1 MRADTL
7 DGNDRDA
14 QTRADGPVALRI
26 AVAAKRWPPVAGRP
40 AHTVLRDLDLD
51 ITARSFVV
59 LSGPSGCGKST
70 LLNIVAGLDRD
81 YDGAITFA
89 DPDPRLAFIFQSP
102 RLLPWRTVEDNIAL
116 VLPDGD
122 PRRARIPDLI
132 ARVGLTG
139 AETAYPER
147 LSLGMQRRVAIARGF
162 VVEPTILLM
171 DEPFVSLDDPTAD
184 ALRGLV
190 LELWHR
196 QPTTVLF
203 VTHDRREAVRLATR
217 VVRLGTVRDDGGSSL
232 VGDTAVDL
240 SVAARA
246 DPEAL
251 AAEQARVFAGP

>member
-1 MRADTL
+1 M
-7 DGNDRDA
+7 
-14 QTRADGPVALRI
+14 
-26 AVAAKRWPPVAGRP
+26 
-40 AHTVLRDLDLD
+40 
-51 ITARSFVV
+51 
-59 LSGPSGCGKST
+59 
-70 LLNIVAGLDRD
+70 
-81 YDGAITFA
+81 
-89 DPDPRLAFIFQSP
+89 
-102 RLLPWRTVEDNIAL
+102 
-116 VLPDGD
+116 LPDGD